1 MNLDET
7 KFFKVIG
14 RIGIWRIIKSGDFLL
29 AFTFSLLFSWIS
41 YDLSLSK
48 SMIIDLSAIM
58 VTIASTTLA
67 VIIAG
72 LAIVV
77 SVSDN
82 NFIKLLKQHNIY
94 DNILSLFWFSAIIA
108 GVSIIS
114 TIISLSLTKFVNNI
128 PLSKIVI
135 DELIFAAS
143 FGISLF
149 FASYALF
156 SVILLVGTIMRW
168 GLYRG
173 AFIDM
178 GYEILE
184 K

>member
-1 MNLDET
+1 
-7 KFFKVIG
+7 
-14 RIGIWRIIKSGDFLL
+14 
-29 AFTFSLLFSWIS
+29 
-41 YDLSLSK
+41 
-48 SMIIDLSAIM
+48 MIIDLGAIM

-82 NFIKLLKQHNIY
+82 DFIKLLKQHKIY

-108 GVSIIS
+108 GISIIS
-114 TIISLSLTKFVNNI
+114 TVISLSLTKFINNI
-128 PLSKIVI
+128 ILSKMVI
-135 DELIFAAS
+135 DEIIFAAS

-149 FASYALF
+149 FTFYALF
-156 SVILLVGTIMRW
+156 SAILLVGTIMRW

-173 AFIDM
+173 AFVDI
-178 GYEILE
+178 GYENVG